1 MQLAASIKQHGLIQP
16 LVVTPVDGGD
26 GYLLIAGERRWRA
39 AKQAGLSEVPVVVR
53 KADRREML
61 ALAIVENVQRA
72 DLDPIEA
79 AEAYRQLMDEFG
91 LTQNEVADIV
101 GKSRVAVANAVRLL
115 KLAPLVRQLLTD
127 GHLSEGHARALLGL
141 ADAEEQLAQARL
153 AIAHGRTVREVQE
166 EEPPAHR
173 ARCRWTQAC
182 RARAGR
188 QNGRIDPAR
197 AHRRTALTR
206 ICAMRWPSWKRSWA
220 RAWSCGAGERGA
232 SWLSTS
238 SRTRSCPACT
248 IGWSPR
254 SRPAARLR
262 C

>member
-1 MQLAASIKQHGLIQP
+1 M
-16 LVVTPVDGGD
+16 DGGD

-141 ADAEEQLAQARL
+141 ADAEE
-153 AIAHGRTVREVQE
+153 
-166 EEPPAHR
+166 
-173 ARCRWTQAC
+173 
-182 RARAGR
+182 
-188 QNGRIDPAR
+188 
-197 AHRRTALTR
+197 
-206 ICAMRWPSWKRSWA
+206 
-220 RAWSCGAGERGA
+220 
-232 SWLSTS
+232 
-238 SRTRSCPACT
+238 
-248 IGWSPR
+248 
-254 SRPAARLR
+254 
-262 C
+262 